1 MAIRLGERA
10 ALGVGGGVDM
20 MAANNFSWGQRQ
32 TIVSKEV
39 FLGPATF
46 SFFETHQ
53 HDVMS
58 VWQAQWGP

>member
-46 SFFETHQ
+46 FFFLKRTNTT
-53 HDVMS
+53 S
-58 VWQAQWGP
+58 